1 MFIDVHAH
9 AYLKPSPFPQQFPNA
24 EQVIARYDECGIEMG
39 CLLPVVNSE
48 IYLPQSNE
56 EILSMAEKY
65 PDRII
70 PFCNVDPR
78 ALSNSPF
85 APLDKVLAYYK
96 DLGCR
101 GVGEIMPNLRTDDDR
116 VQNLFR
122 CAEKVGLPV
131 TWDGSDRTHS
141 DFGLQDDP
149 GIPQFAHTLARFPNL
164 TVFAHGPI
172 FWSELGQLPMPSQRK
187 PVFDTNGDY
196 TYQDFINIPKVKFT
210 DEGIVPKMFRMY
222 PNLLG
227 ELSDACRML
236 ECDPDFGAA
245 FLTEFQ
251 DRLFFG
257 TDFCGVGQD
266 FTLITLL
273 LKWRD
278 EKRISEK
285 VFRKIA
291 RENAIKFFDLPLA
304 IEPDCAD

>member
-9 AYLKPSPFPQQFPNA
+9 AYRIPSPFPHRFPSL
-24 EQVIARYDECGIEMG
+24 EELLERYDQFGIEAG
-39 CLLPVVNSE
+39 CILPIVNSE
-48 IYLPQSNE
+48 IYLPQANE
-56 EILSMAEKY
+56 DILEMAQKY
-65 PDRII
+65 PSRII

-85 APLDKVLAYYK
+85 APLDKVLSYYK

-149 GIPQFAHTLARFPNL
+149 GLPQFAHTLARFPNL
-164 TVFAHGPI
+164 TVFAHGPV
-172 FWSELGQLPMPSQRK
+172 FWAELGHLPITAQRK
-187 PVFDTNGDY
+187 TVTPVGPNFRQ
-196 TYQDFINIPKVKFT
+196 TYDMVPPEKVV

-227 ELSDACRML
+227 ELSDAYRNLRRDL
-236 ECDPDFGAA
+236 EFSAG

-251 DRLFFG
+251 DRLYFG
-257 TDFCGVGQD
+257 TDSCYVGCKEFPALTLLLEMRD
-266 FTLITLL
+266 KTLIT
-273 LKWRD
+273 
-278 EKRISEK
+278 ET

-291 RENAIKFFDLPLA
+291 RENAIKFFDLDL
-304 IEPDCAD
+304 